1 MAAGEGRDDK
11 EAKVRSGSSWLL
23 LLAILKSRSANVPLV
38 RATLML
44 SVDLTVGPKT
54 RWRRGNQPTGLVWR
68 DGGGGKGT
76 PHRQGGVSII
86 LVGRS
91 GLSQSHD

>member
-1 MAAGEGRDDK
+1 MAVATGHTQEY
-11 EAKVRSGSSWLL
+11 
-23 LLAILKSRSANVPLV
+23 VPLA

-44 SVDLTVGPKT
+44 SVVLTLRTKT
-54 RWRRGNQPTGLVWR
+54 RWRQGNQLTGLVWR
-68 DGGGGKGT
+68 DGGGGNGT
-76 PHRQGGVSII
+76 PHRQGGVSMI